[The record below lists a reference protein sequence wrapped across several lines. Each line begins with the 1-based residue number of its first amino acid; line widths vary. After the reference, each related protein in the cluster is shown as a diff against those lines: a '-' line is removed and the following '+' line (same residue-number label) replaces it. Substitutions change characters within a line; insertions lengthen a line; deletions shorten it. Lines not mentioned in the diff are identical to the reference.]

1 MAMDYARRLSGVRSR
16 LAFEQLDALLITNLI
31 NVRYLCGFTGSNGY
45 LFITQDAAHF
55 LTDGRY
61 TFQAADQVIGAEV
74 QICGS
79 HQVVIDSLK
88 GMVKDQG
95 LARIGY
101 EGTHVTVLSRGQ
113 SWEPP
118 PGLDKLGL
126 YFEGAEIVPTQR
138 VVEDL
143 RKVKDAGEIAAI
155 KRAAR
160 IGDQAFEYILG
171 KIMPGVSERDLA
183 LDLEFYMRKLGAEAM
198 SFEPIVAAAE
208 RSALPHAHPSDR
220 LVERGRFVLLDFG
233 CIVDGYCSDMTRTV
247 VMGPLDERH
256 KEIYELVVSS
266 QAAGLE
272 AVGPGIAC
280 GDVDKVA
287 RTVIDEV
294 GHAEAFMH
302 GLGHGV
308 GLEIHEAPSLKKG
321 FADLLEP
328 GHVVTVEPGV
338 YFENWGG
345 VRVEDLVAV
354 TEDGIQFMSHAPRDL
369 IVL

>member
-1 MAMDYARRLSGVRSR
+1 MDYARRLFGVRSR
-16 LAFEQLDALLITNLI
+16 MSADGLDALLITDLI

-45 LFITQDAAHF
+45 LFVTQEHSRF

-61 TFQAADQVIGAEV
+61 TFQAAGQVQGAQV

-79 HQVVIDSLK
+79 HKVVIDTLK
-88 GMVKDQG
+88 DLAHDEG
-95 LARIGY
+95 LKRVGY
-101 EGTHVTVLSRGQ
+101 EGAHVTVLSRGQ

-118 PGLDKLGL
+118 PGLDKLTL
-126 YFEGAEIVPTQR
+126 YFPEAELVPTQR
-138 VVEDL
+138 VVEEL

-155 KRAAR
+155 KRAAV

-171 KIMPGVSERDLA
+171 KIKPGVSERDLA
-183 LDLEFYMRKLGAEAM
+183 LDLEFYMRRQGAEAM

-220 LVERGRFVLLDFG
+220 LIERGRFVLLDFG
-233 CIVDGYCSDMTRTV
+233 CVVDGYCSDMTRTV

-256 KEIYELVVSS
+256 KEIYELVAAS

-280 GDVDKVA
+280 GAVDKVA
-287 RTVIDEV
+287 RTVIDRA

-308 GLEIHEAPSLKKG
+308 GLEIHEAPSLKKD
-321 FADLLEP
+321 FSELLEP

-345 VRVEDLVAV
+345 VRVEDLVVV
-354 TEDGIQFMSHAPRDL
+354 TEDGIQFMSQAPREL